1 MIGKKT
7 QKQKVLDWLLIH
19 GELTTRTAVIE
30 LNIMCL
36 PKRIS
41 ELRNDGYIITI
52 EYRTARSGSRYGVYT
67 LQGVANG

>member
-1 MIGKKT
+1 MTDKKT
-7 QKQKVLDWLLIH
+7 QKQKVLDWLLVH

-41 ELRNDGYIITI
+41 ELRNDGFIIPI
-52 EYRTARSGSRYGVYT
+52 EYKTTATGARYGVYT